1 MHSYQS
7 QKWFGFTKA
16 WVYYGYGASM
26 YQQVS
31 STGAEYKHWN
41 LRGDLV
47 EASSFVQI
55 VNLCTIYGGE

>member
-1 MHSYQS
+1 
-7 QKWFGFTKA
+7 
-16 WVYYGYGASM
+16 M

-31 STGAEYKHWN
+31 NAGTEYKHWN

-47 EASSFVQI
+47 EASCFVQI